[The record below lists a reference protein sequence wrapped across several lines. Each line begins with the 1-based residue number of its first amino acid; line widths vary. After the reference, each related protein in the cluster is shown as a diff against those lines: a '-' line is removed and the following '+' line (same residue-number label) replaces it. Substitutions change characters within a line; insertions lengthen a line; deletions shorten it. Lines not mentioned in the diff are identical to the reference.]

1 MKAYKIIDCGETVA
15 FFRTEGEALM
25 AMQINMFFFTSQI
38 KEVEVTKNIIFN
50 ELDVEDVKHYIERHQ
65 KLIKKLSQIKEIV
78 GSVI

>member
-1 MKAYKIIDCGETVA
+1 MKAYKIIDFNDVA
-15 FFRTEGEALM
+15 FFRTKGEALM
-25 AMQINMFFFTSQI
+25 AMEINMFFFTSQI
-38 KEVEVTKNIIFN
+38 VEVEVTKNIVFN